1 MATMTQQQ
9 RINVEK
15 NENFKE
21 NVRMAILSRAQ
32 YFNGLNG
39 VGLADAAAAKYW
51 FQNRSLAERFLA
63 APEVID
69 KARNAG
75 KAIGFLQTENIAGI
89 DENSTPEEIVDA
101 ISQNLWDTVATNIC
115 DELANEIPF

>member
-1 MATMTQQQ
+1 MAQMTQQQ
-9 RINVEK
+9 RIDVEK
-15 NENFKE
+15 NENFRD
-21 NVRMAILSRAQ
+21 NVRMAILARAQ

-69 KARNAG
+69 RSRNAG
-75 KAIGFLQTENIAGI
+75 KAIGFLQTEDIAGI
-89 DENSTPEEIVDA
+89 DQNSTPEEVVAA
-101 ISQNLWDTVATNIC
+101 ITQGLWNTVATMIC
-115 DELANEIPF
+115 DELANEVPF